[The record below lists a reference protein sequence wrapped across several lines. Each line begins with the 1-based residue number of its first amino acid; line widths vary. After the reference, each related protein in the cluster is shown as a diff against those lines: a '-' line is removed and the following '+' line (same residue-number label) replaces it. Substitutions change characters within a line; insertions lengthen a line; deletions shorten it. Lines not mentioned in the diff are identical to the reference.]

1 MNDLQ
6 ITLATGYSFPIRD
19 CGVVPHVV
27 ACFDTFEEANA
38 VLAKVVEEGALE
50 AVSVYDGDARVLEF
64 ASVVLDGFQGV
75 FAEDETITLHLYM
88 RATGEQRDAS
98 EDAEKAGLYDIL
110 FGMEDEGDEE
120 VQ

>member
-6 ITLATGYSFPIRD
+6 ITLATGYSFTIRD

-27 ACFDTFEEANA
+27 ACFDTFEEANE

-50 AVSVYDGDARVLEF
+50 AVSVYNGDALVLEF
-64 ASVVLDGFQGV
+64 SSVVLDGFQGV

-110 FGMEDEGDEE
+110 FGMEDEEDEE